1 MTSDSSSKVKFEIG
15 HVLFIDIVGYSKLLI
30 NEQSEQLQ
38 RLKEAVRGT
47 EQFRIAEAEGK
58 LLRLPTGDGG
68 ALVFRNSPEA
78 PVLCAM
84 EIAKALKN
92 HPELRVRMGIHSGPV
107 NAMTDLNEQANF
119 AGAGINIAQRVMDCG
134 DAGHILLSRRV
145 AEDLEHYPRWRPHL
159 HRLGE
164 IEVKHGDRISVVNF
178 YQDELG
184 NPTTPQKFRSAEAI
198 AAAGLPTQRT
208 GICLRRWIIGG
219 LIGTAAV
226 FLALGLIKHQRKS
239 AATSRESEAATVAPN
254 KSIAVLPFVNM
265 SADKNDEYLSD
276 GMTEE
281 LINVLAKVPGLRV
294 PGRTS
299 CFAFKGKNEEDIFRK
314 VGDQLHV
321 GTVLEG
327 SVRKAGDKLR
337 VTAQL
342 INVSDGYHLWSK
354 DYDGDVKDILN
365 FQSNVA
371 EQVVQAL
378 QVKLGGEGTRV
389 LTKKPTE
396 NPEAHRLY
404 LLGRYEFAKYTQT
417 GWNNAIHYYE
427 EALRLDPNYALAYCG
442 LADNYAYMGSV
453 VMPEKEAIAKEKEFA
468 QKALELDPELAE
480 AHMSVALA
488 LVAAFDWRNGL
499 KEFDRALELNPNLA
513 FAYELQAWTVN
524 GLGRFDEAIAKTKK
538 AVELDPLNP
547 FFQMSLSFYQYW
559 AGRYDDA
566 IAQAR
571 KALAMD
577 PNSAIS
583 HVLLGLSFLKKGDTA
598 GAIAELQKT
607 KAPDPGA
614 WYQGFLGYAYAI
626 SGDRAK
632 AEVALRELEE
642 LAKRQYVSPTAFAT
656 IYLGLGEKE
665 KALDWLEKA
674 YEEQDSACWYLKID
688 QIYDSVRNE
697 PRFQA
702 LLKKIGLE

>member
-1 MTSDSSSKVKFEIG
+1 MNSRNLFSELKRRNVYKVAVAYAVVAWLLIQAASIFFPAFDAPPWVMKIFIIVIIFGFPVALIFSWAFEITPEG
-15 HVLFIDIVGYSKLLI
+15 IKLESEIEPSKSIKRRTGRKIV
-30 NEQSEQLQ
+30 
-38 RLKEAVRGT
+38 
-47 EQFRIAEAEGK
+47 
-58 LLRLPTGDGG
+58 
-68 ALVFRNSPEA
+68 
-78 PVLCAM
+78 
-84 EIAKALKN
+84 
-92 HPELRVRMGIHSGPV
+92 
-107 NAMTDLNEQANF
+107 AMT
-119 AGAGINIAQRVMDCG
+119 IALAV
-134 DAGHILLSRRV
+134 V
-145 AEDLEHYPRWRPHL
+145 ATGLF
-159 HRLGE
+159 
-164 IEVKHGDRISVVNF
+164 V
-178 YQDELG
+178 YQLVRSKSTIT
-184 NPTTPQKFRSAEAI
+184 PTA
-198 AAAGLPTQRT
+198 
-208 GICLRRWIIGG
+208 
-219 LIGTAAV
+219 
-226 FLALGLIKHQRKS
+226 S
-239 AATSRESEAATVAPN
+239 AARTEAGTVAPN

-389 LTKKPTE
+389 LAKRPTE

-404 LLGRYEFAKYTQT
+404 LLGRYEFAKYTQA
-417 GWNNAIHYYE
+417 GWNNAIRYYE
-427 EALRLDPNYALAYCG
+427 EALKLDPNYALAYCG

-480 AHMSVALA
+480 AHMSLALA

-524 GLGRFDEAIAKTKK
+524 GLGRFDEAIAKTRK

-559 AGRYDDA
+559 ARKYDDA
-566 IAQAR
+566 IEQAR
-571 KALAMD
+571 KTLEMD
-577 PNSAIS
+577 PNSAIT

-598 GAIAELQKT
+598 GAIAELQKA
-607 KAPDPGA
+607 KAPNPGA

-632 AEVALRELEE
+632 AEQALHELED
-642 LAKRQYVSPTAFAT
+642 LAKQRYVSPTAFAT

-665 KALDWLEKA
+665 KALDWLEKSC
-674 YEEQDSACWYLKID
+674 EQQDSACWYLKID

-702 LLKKIGLE
+702 LVQKVFGEKQ

>member
-1 MTSDSSSKVKFEIG
+1 MSEQNFFAELKRRNVYKVAVAYAVVAWLLIQAASIFLPAFDAPAWVMKVFIIIIIFGFPVALIFSWAFEITPEG
-15 HVLFIDIVGYSKLLI
+15 IKLESEIEANKSIKRRTGRKIV
-30 NEQSEQLQ
+30 
-38 RLKEAVRGT
+38 
-47 EQFRIAEAEGK
+47 
-58 LLRLPTGDGG
+58 
-68 ALVFRNSPEA
+68 
-78 PVLCAM
+78 
-84 EIAKALKN
+84 
-92 HPELRVRMGIHSGPV
+92 
-107 NAMTDLNEQANF
+107 AMT
-119 AGAGINIAQRVMDCG
+119 IALAV
-134 DAGHILLSRRV
+134 L
-145 AEDLEHYPRWRPHL
+145 
-159 HRLGE
+159 
-164 IEVKHGDRISVVNF
+164 
-178 YQDELG
+178 
-184 NPTTPQKFRSAEAI
+184 
-198 AAAGLPTQRT
+198 AAGLFVYQLVRSKPTIT
-208 GICLRRWIIGG
+208 P
-219 LIGTAAV
+219 TA
-226 FLALGLIKHQRKS
+226 S
-239 AATSRESEAATVAPN
+239 AARTEAATAPPN

-327 SVRKAGDKLR
+327 SVRKAGDNLR

-342 INVSDGYHLWSK
+342 INVNDGYHLWSK
-354 DYDGDVKDILN
+354 AYDGDVKDILN

-378 QVKLGGEGTRV
+378 QVKLGGGEKRA
-389 LTKKPTE
+389 LAKKPTE

-427 EALRLDPNYALAYCG
+427 QALRLDPNYALAYCG

-524 GLGRFDEAIAKTKK
+524 GLGRFDEAISKTKK
-538 AVELDPLNP
+538 AIELDPLNP

-559 AGRYDDA
+559 ARQYDDA

-571 KALAMD
+571 KTLEMD

-583 HVLLGLSFLKKGDTA
+583 HVLVGLSFLKKGETT
-598 GAIAELQKT
+598 GAIAELQKS

-626 SGDRAK
+626 SGDRPK
-632 AEVALRELEE
+632 AEQALRELEE

-665 KALDWLEKA
+665 RCLDWLEKA
-674 YEEQDSACWYLKID
+674 YEQRDSACWYLKID
-688 QIYDSVRNE
+688 QIYDGVRNE

-702 LLKKIGLE
+702 LVQKVFGAKQ

>member
-1 MTSDSSSKVKFEIG
+1 MLSEQSSDVKFDIG
-15 HVLFIDIVGYSKLLI
+15 HILFIDIVDYSKLLI
-30 NEQSEQLQ
+30 NEQSEQLET
-38 RLKEAVRGT
+38 LKKIVRGT

-68 ALVFRNSPEA
+68 ALVFRNNLEA
-78 PVLCAM
+78 PVLCAL
-84 EIAKALKN
+84 EIDKALKS
-92 HPELRVRMGIHSGPV
+92 HPKLRVRMAIHSGPV
-107 NAMTDLNEQANF
+107 NEVTDLNEQANV
-119 AGAGINIAQRVMDCG
+119 AGAGINMAQRVMDCG
-134 DAGHILLSRRV
+134 DAGHILLSKRV
-145 AEDLEHYPRWRPHL
+145 ADDLEQYQHWRSLL
-159 HRLGE
+159 HELGE
-164 IEVKHGDRISVVNF
+164 CEVKHGLRISLLNL
-178 YQDELG
+178 YGDEAG
-184 NPTTPQKFRSAEAI
+184 NPELPEKFRQAKAKGQTAPG
-198 AAAGLPTQRT
+198 AAPA
-208 GICLRRWIIGG
+208 
-219 LIGTAAV
+219 
-226 FLALGLIKHQRKS
+226 KS
-239 AATSRESEAATVAPN
+239 V
-254 KSIAVLPFVNM
+254 AVLPFVNM

-299 CFAFKGKNEEDIFRK
+299 CFAFKGKNEGDIFRK
-314 VGDQLHV
+314 VGNQLHV

-354 DYDGDVKDILN
+354 DYDSDVKDILN

-378 QVKLGGEGTRV
+378 KVKLGGEGTRV
-389 LTKKPTE
+389 LAKKPTE

-417 GWNNAIHYYE
+417 GWNNAIRYYE
-427 EALRLDPNYALAYCG
+427 EALKLDPNYALAYCG
-442 LADNYAYMGSV
+442 LADNYTYMGSV

-480 AHMSVALA
+480 THMSFALA
-488 LVAAFDWRNGL
+488 LVAAYDWRNGL
-499 KEFDRALELNPNLA
+499 KEFDRTLELNPNLA
-513 FAYELQAWTVN
+513 FAYELQSWTLN

-559 AGRYDDA
+559 ARQYDNA

-571 KALAMD
+571 KTLEMD
-577 PNSAIS
+577 PNSTIAR
-583 HVLLGLSFLKKGDTA
+583 VLLGLSFLKKGDTG

-632 AEVALRELEE
+632 AEEALRELEQ

-656 IYLGLGEKE
+656 I
-665 KALDWLEKA
+665 
-674 YEEQDSACWYLKID
+674 
-688 QIYDSVRNE
+688 
-697 PRFQA
+697 
-702 LLKKIGLE
+702 

>member
-1 MTSDSSSKVKFEIG
+1 MKSGNFFAELKRRNVYKVAVAYAVVSWLLVQIASIVFPTFEAPAAAMKILIVLLAVGFPIALAFSWAFEITPEG
-15 HVLFIDIVGYSKLLI
+15 IVRES
-30 NEQSEQLQ
+30 
-38 RLKEAVRGT
+38 
-47 EQFRIAEAEGK
+47 
-58 LLRLPTGDGG
+58 
-68 ALVFRNSPEA
+68 
-78 PVLCAM
+78 
-84 EIAKALKN
+84 
-92 HPELRVRMGIHSGPV
+92 
-107 NAMTDLNEQANF
+107 
-119 AGAGINIAQRVMDCG
+119 
-134 DAGHILLSRRV
+134 
-145 AEDLEHYPRWRPHL
+145 DLEA
-159 HRLGE
+159 G
-164 IEVKHGDRISVVNF
+164 KSVTHHTGRKIVAITIV
-178 YQDELG
+178 L
-184 NPTTPQKFRSAEAI
+184 AVI
-198 AAAGLPTQRT
+198 AAALLAFQLVGPS
-208 GICLRRWIIGG
+208 RWAVRSGNNG
-219 LIGTAAV
+219 AVVPRQNEGATA
-226 FLALGLIKHQRKS
+226 IP
-239 AATSRESEAATVAPN
+239 E
-254 KSIAVLPFVNM
+254 KSIAVLPFINI

-314 VGDQLHV
+314 VGEQLHV

-327 SVRKAGDKLR
+327 SVRKAGEKLR

-354 DYDGDVKDILN
+354 DYDGDVKDVLN

-378 QVKLGGEGTRV
+378 QVQLDAEAARA
-389 LTKKPTE
+389 LSKKPTE

-404 LLGRYEFAKYTQT
+404 LLGRYEFAKYTEA
-417 GWNNAIHYYE
+417 GWNNAIRYYE
-427 EALRLDPNYALAYCG
+427 EALKLDPNYALAYCG

-468 QKALELDPELAE
+468 EKALALDPELAE
-480 AHMSVALA
+480 AHTSFAVS

-524 GLGRFDEAIAKTKK
+524 GLGRFDEAIAKTRK

-547 FFQMSLSFYQYW
+547 FFQMSLSFYLYW
-559 AGRYDDA
+559 ARQYDDA

-571 KALAMD
+571 KTLEMD
-577 PNSAIS
+577 PNSAIA
-583 HVLLGLSFLKKGDTA
+583 HVLLGLSLLKKGDTV
-598 GAIAELQKT
+598 GAISELQKT
-607 KAPDPGA
+607 KTPDPGA
-614 WYQGFLGYAYAI
+614 WYQGYLGYAYAI

-632 AEVALRELEE
+632 AEQSLRELEE
-642 LAKRQYVSPTAFAT
+642 LAKRQYVSPSAFAT

-665 KALDWLEKA
+665 KCLDWLEKA
-674 YEEQDSACWYLKID
+674 YEQQDSACWYLNID
-688 QIYDSVRNE
+688 QIYDGVRNE

-702 LLKKIGLE
+702 LLKKMGLNQ

>member
-1 MTSDSSSKVKFEIG
+1 MPTMSEVKFEIG
-15 HVLFIDIVGYSKLLI
+15 HVLFIDIVAYSKLLI
-30 NEQSEQLQ
+30 NEQSDQIQ
-38 RLKEAVRGT
+38 KLKEIVRGT
-47 EQFRIAEAEGK
+47 EQFRLAEAEGK

-68 ALVFRNSPEA
+68 ALVFRTSPEA

-84 EIAKALKN
+84 EISKALKS
-92 HPELRVRMGIHSGPV
+92 HPELHVRMGIHSGPV
-107 NAMTDLNEQANF
+107 NEVTDLNEQANV

-134 DAGHILLSRRV
+134 DAGHILLSKRV
-145 AEDLEHYPRWRPHL
+145 ADDLEHYPQWRSLL
-159 HRLGE
+159 HELGE
-164 IEVKHGDRISVVNF
+164 CEVKHGLRISLLNL
-178 YQDELG
+178 YDENAG
-184 NPTTPQKFRSAEAI
+184 NPELPEKFRQAKAKEQTAPV
-198 AAAGLPTQRT
+198 AAPA
-208 GICLRRWIIGG
+208 
-219 LIGTAAV
+219 
-226 FLALGLIKHQRKS
+226 
-239 AATSRESEAATVAPN
+239 
-254 KSIAVLPFVNM
+254 KSIAVLPFVNL

-281 LINVLAKVPGLRV
+281 LINALARLPGLRV

-299 CFAFKGKNEEDIFRK
+299 CFAFKGKSEEDIFRK
-314 VGDQLHV
+314 VGDQLRV

-342 INVSDGYHLWSK
+342 INVADGYHLWSE
-354 DYDGDVKDILN
+354 DYDGDIKDILN

-389 LTKKPTE
+389 LAKKPTE

-404 LLGRYEFAKYTQT
+404 LLGRYHFAKFTQT
-417 GWNNAIHYYE
+417 GWNNAIRYYE
-427 EALRLDPNYALAYCG
+427 QALKLDRNYALAYCG

-468 QKALELDPELAE
+468 QKALQLDPELAE
-480 AHMSVALA
+480 AHMSLALA
-488 LVAAFDWRNGL
+488 LVAVFDWRNGL
-499 KEFDRALELNPNLA
+499 KEFDRALDLNPNLA
-513 FAYELQAWTVN
+513 FAYELQAWTLN
-524 GLGRFDEAIAKTKK
+524 GLGRFDEAIAKTRK

-547 FFQMSLSFYQYW
+547 FFQMSLSFYQYR
-559 AGRYDDA
+559 AGQYDNA
-566 IAQAR
+566 IGQAR
-571 KALAMD
+571 KTLAMD

-598 GAIAELQKT
+598 SAIAELQKT

-632 AEVALRELEE
+632 AEQALRELEQV
-642 LAKRQYVSPTAFAT
+642 AKRQYVSPTAFAT
-656 IYLGLGEKE
+656 IYLGLGQKE
-665 KALDWLEKA
+665 KCLAWLEKS
-674 YEEQDSACWYLKID
+674 YEQQDSACWYLKID

-697 PRFQA
+697 PRFQT
-702 LLKKIGLE
+702 